1 MVRWERFGVIVVKYS
16 TDHDPKHVH
25 VFQDGAR
32 ILKFNVDNWTV
43 MEGTMTPKARRAL
56 ESLRREGMFNEKSEI

>member
-1 MVRWERFGVIVVKYS
+1 MVRWKRFGVIVVKYS

-32 ILKFNVDNWTV
+32 ILKFDVDNWTI

-56 ESLRREGMFNEKSEI
+56 ESLRREGRFNEKSEI